1 MKLLLIIVTSFSI
14 SAVHSQEYLL
24 AQDNF
29 DSYITGDIAGQGG
42 SSEGWTSSWITGAF
56 PYVKADTA
64 PAPLAYNIPTRG
76 TISSGNG
83 CLLLTTNPEPTT
95 GYKSIKRSF
104 TPVKASLF
112 IGFTFQISNIGNGS
126 DAFYFDLLDSAGGTI
141 KTLTIKPLMN
151 SAYPGFF
158 EGGAIPNGT
167 SATVYFA
174 LLEVRRG
181 SVDYGGI
188 GWINPASYSWKAINN
203 GAVTENELAAIQ
215 FRLYSNDSVG
225 PHTTLRIDNLKIG
238 LTWDTVVP
246 PLPTTAAFPN
256 FSFEKAHRLVW
267 YGAATL
273 KYRVEA
279 SDDMVTWVALNSYTN
294 GANTNMEHYVP
305 MQGASRFFRVVSAPK

>member
-1 MKLLLIIVTSFSI
+1 MKFLLILFSALSI
-14 SAVHSQEYLL
+14 SAANSQEYLI

-29 DSYITGDIAGQGG
+29 DSYPTGDIAGQGG
-42 SSEGWTSSWITGAF
+42 SSAGWTSSWTTAAF

-64 PAPLAYNIPTRG
+64 PAPLVYSIPTRG
-76 TISSGNG
+76 TISSSAG

-95 GYKSIKRSF
+95 GYRSIKRSF

-112 IGFTFQISNIGNGS
+112 IGFTFQLSTIGSGS

-158 EGGAIPNGT
+158 EGGSMPNGT
-167 SATVYFA
+167 SATVYYE

-181 SVDYGGI
+181 SVEYGGI
-188 GWINPASYSWKAINN
+188 GWINPASYSWRAINN
-203 GAVTENELAAIQ
+203 SVITENDLAAIQ
-215 FRLYSNDSVG
+215 FRLYSNDTIG

-238 LTWDTVVP
+238 LTWDSVVP

-256 FSFEKAHRLVW
+256 FSFEKAHRIAW
-267 YGAATL
+267 YGDSTL

-279 SDDMVTWVALNSYTN
+279 SDDMATWVALTSFTN
-294 GANTNMEHYVP
+294 GANTNMELYVP
-305 MQGASRFFRVVSAPK
+305 LQGASRFFRVVSAPK